1 VTSYVLLGRDRLE
14 GFMMD
19 FNSLVRNVNGAL
31 GMMRIQVFPVVLVV
45 RKGMDKGGREL
56 IWDVSEW
63 IRWFGEVTGR

>member
-1 VTSYVLLGRDRLE
+1 MTSYVLLGRDRLE

-56 IWDVSEW
+56 I
-63 IRWFGEVTGR
+63 